1 MKSLLLLAG
10 LLSASFSLKA
20 EDRVAC
26 LEEYLR
32 FVEAGMNE
40 RIRNEIFPPTPN
52 PENPCEAV
60 VSNPTLDGLSS
71 DVLSAT
77 EVSTRAEAT
86 RRARLIEQ
94 ICEARQHPDEAPVVA
109 PITIRKTNEFEVN
122 AESVNYFLRRMHEHI
137 DANPTSRVD
146 ITLSFN
152 SGGGSLGLARRFVE
166 QLRRVGNNPLVTIRT
181 EIPRGAS
188 CDSACTL
195 MFAGGEHRI
204 AQRGTTFGFHKATL
218 EDRNGHTREEAQAA
232 LEERSAYWVDTVTGL
247 INDEGTRSRV
257 RNAIEN
263 SDEFDQVSASR
274 LAGYVTDLRQ

>member
-10 LLSASFSLKA
+10 LLSASFSLQA
-20 EDRVAC
+20 EDRVTC

-32 FVEAGMNE
+32 FVEAGMND

-52 PENPCEAV
+52 SENLCEAV
-60 VSNPTLDGLSS
+60 VTNPTLDGLSS

-94 ICEARQHPDEAPVVA
+94 ICEARQHPEEAPVVA
-109 PITIRKTNEFEVN
+109 PITIRKTDEFEVN
-122 AESVNYFLRRMHEHI
+122 AESVEYFLRRMHAHI

-152 SGGGSLGLARRFVE
+152 SGGGNLAVARRFVE

-181 EIPRGAS
+181 ELRSGAS

-204 AQRGTTFGFHKATL
+204 AHRGTTFGFHKAKIKS
-218 EDRNGHTREEAQAA
+218 RNGQSAATAQAA
-232 LEERSAYWVDTVTGL
+232 LEERSDFWVETVTGQVT
-247 INDEGTRSRV
+247 DDRTRSRV

-263 SDEFDQVSASR
+263 SEDFDQVSASS
-274 LAGYVTDLRQ
+274 LGGYVTELR